1 LHTCIKHYTVDSYS
15 NSFDQ
20 GNNMNINKQIVNSYN
35 RAQQSSAWIDV
46 INIESHDNL
55 SDQYA
60 DICQQHELQ
69 KKWILMINPEAQS
82 LEVLN
87 QAAHIDTSK
96 ILTVNT
102 KQSKIDMKNIAS
114 AFCKGNCSAV
124 ILCNP
129 SLKNEELKQLNQ
141 YAEKGKTTC
150 IVLNNRQRLH

>member
-1 LHTCIKHYTVDSYS
+1 MANSLDSE
-15 NSFDQ
+15 
-20 GNNMNINKQIVNSYN
+20 
-35 RAQQSSAWIDV
+35 QQSSAWIDV
-46 INIESHDNL
+46 INIENQDNL
-55 SDQYA
+55 SKQYA
-60 DICQQHELQ
+60 DLCQQHELQ

-87 QAAHIDTSK
+87 QSTDIDTSK

-129 SLKNEELKQLNQ
+129 SLKNEELKQLNR
-141 YAEKGKTTC
+141 YAEKGKTAC

>member
-1 LHTCIKHYTVDSYS
+1 
-15 NSFDQ
+15 
-20 GNNMNINKQIVNSYN
+20 MNINNLMANSLDSE
-35 RAQQSSAWIDV
+35 QQSSAWIDV
-46 INIESHDNL
+46 INIENQDNL
-55 SDQYA
+55 SKQYA
-60 DICQQHELQ
+60 DLCQQHELQ

-87 QAAHIDTSK
+87 QSTDIDTSK

-129 SLKNEELKQLNQ
+129 SLKNEELKQLNR
-141 YAEKGKTTC
+141 YAEKGKTAC

>member
-1 LHTCIKHYTVDSYS
+1 MANSLDSE
-15 NSFDQ
+15 
-20 GNNMNINKQIVNSYN
+20 
-35 RAQQSSAWIDV
+35 QQSSAWIDV
-46 INIESHDNL
+46 INIENQDNL
-55 SDQYA
+55 SKQYA
-60 DICQQHELQ
+60 DLCQQHELQ

-87 QAAHIDTSK
+87 QSTDIDTSK

-129 SLKNEELKQLNQ
+129 SLKNEELKQLNR
-141 YAEKGKTTC
+141 YAEKGKTAC
-150 IVLNNRQRLH
+150 IVLNNRQQLH

>member
-1 LHTCIKHYTVDSYS
+1 
-15 NSFDQ
+15 
-20 GNNMNINKQIVNSYN
+20 MNINNLMANSLDSE
-35 RAQQSSAWIDV
+35 QQSSAWIDV
-46 INIESHDNL
+46 INIENQDNL
-55 SDQYA
+55 SKQYA
-60 DICQQHELQ
+60 DLCQQHELQ

-87 QAAHIDTSK
+87 QSTDIDTSK

-129 SLKNEELKQLNQ
+129 SLKNEELKQLNR
-141 YAEKGKTTC
+141 YAEKGKTAC
-150 IVLNNRQRLH
+150 IVLNNRQQLH

>member
-1 LHTCIKHYTVDSYS
+1 
-15 NSFDQ
+15 
-20 GNNMNINKQIVNSYN
+20 MNINNLMANSLDSD
-35 RAQQSSAWIDV
+35 QQSSAWIDV
-46 INIESHDNL
+46 INIENQDNL
-55 SDQYA
+55 SKQYA
-60 DICQQHELQ
+60 DLCQQHELQ

-87 QAAHIDTSK
+87 QSTDIDTSK

-129 SLKNEELKQLNQ
+129 SLKNEELKQLNR
-141 YAEKGKTTC
+141 YAEKGKTAC